1 MTDRITRKVIIDT
14 DPSADDAV
22 ALMLAMASPEL
33 EILGMTAAFGVCDS
47 ARSIKNILKI
57 QTLCGREEIP
67 AVQGAEMPLVRR
79 MEFDDAYCG
88 CDGLSQ
94 TGLPDPAKKKEPGE
108 AWRFMAEMVK
118 RFPGEVS
125 IISLA
130 PMTNLALMI
139 QNDPAAAGFTP

>member
-47 ARSIKNILKI
+47 ARSIKNIMKI

-88 CDGLSQ
+88 GDVTSGS
-94 TGLPDPAKKKEPGE
+94 GE
-108 AWRFMAEMVK
+108 EGGAR
-118 RFPGEVS
+118 GG
-125 IISLA
+125 
-130 PMTNLALMI
+130 LALYGR
-139 QNDPAAAGFTP
+139 DGKTLSRPGVHYLFGAYDKSGFDDSERPGGG

>member
-79 MEFDDAYCG
+79 MEFDDA
-88 CDGLSQ
+88 
-94 TGLPDPAKKKEPGE
+94 T
-108 AWRFMAEMVK
+108 
-118 RFPGEVS
+118 
-125 IISLA
+125 
-130 PMTNLALMI
+130 
-139 QNDPAAAGFTP
+139 AAATACPRRDFRIR

>member
-22 ALMLAMASPEL
+22 ALMLAMVSPEL

-94 TGLPDPAKKKEPGE
+94 TGLPDPAKKESG
-108 AWRFMAEMVK
+108 VQ
-118 RFPGEVS
+118 V
-125 IISLA
+125 
-130 PMTNLALMI
+130 
-139 QNDPAAAGFTP
+139 